1 MFTTDRRARKPS
13 LLACLGALL
22 AAASIGL
29 SAYASHGVS
38 EPLAQQH
45 LNMAALYAF
54 AHGAVL
60 AAMGPRSKG
69 AFGRLA
75 LYILLLGTL
84 LFAGSLAGNALWQ
97 WSTRLAPVG
106 GTTLMLGWVLV
117 AFEALRR

>member
-1 MFTTDRRARKPS
+1 MFTTDRRARRPS
-13 LLACLGALL
+13 LLASLGALL

-38 EPLAQQH
+38 EPVAQQH

-60 AAMGPRSKG
+60 VALGPRATT
-69 AFGRLA
+69 AFGRLG
-75 LYILLLGTL
+75 LCVLLLGTL

-97 WSTRLAPVG
+97 WPTRLAPFG
-106 GTTLMLGWVLV
+106 GSALMLGWVLV
-117 AFEALRR
+117 AIDALRR

>member
-1 MFTTDRRARKPS
+1 MFSAERRARKPS

-22 AAASIGL
+22 AALSIGL

-38 EPLAQQH
+38 EATAQQH

-60 AAMGPRSKG
+60 VAMGAR
-69 AFGRLA
+69 ARDLLGRAA
-75 LYILLLGTL
+75 LSLLLLGVL
-84 LFAGSLAGNALWQ
+84 LFAGSLVANALWQ

-106 GTTLMLGWVLV
+106 GTTLMLGWVLLAV
-117 AFEALRR
+117 DALRR

>member
-1 MFTTDRRARKPS
+1 MFAIDRRARRPS

-29 SAYASHGVS
+29 SAYASHGVG
-38 EPLAQQH
+38 EPLTQQH

-60 AAMGPRSKG
+60 TALGPR
-69 AFGRLA
+69 ATAMFGRLA
-75 LYILLLGTL
+75 LYVILFGTL

-106 GTTLMLGWVLV
+106 GMALMLGWVLV
-117 AFEALRR
+117 AIDALRR